1 MSMISHV
8 YIKDGKITDELGN
21 NWYFGDTNSADV
33 TGVEDPFGGNNAYH
47 LEGNHYLICDK
58 LNNAK
63 DSKFVSIDFYTK
75 VTKFCQDYGPSL
87 FDYFW
92 SIGPKGTGYGI
103 SLAWGGDNYLLT
115 GNGANSNAIT
125 KLPSEDMLNKWVH
138 IRMCIDAHNAIGKA
152 EIKGKKTTI
161 PGMTTLYANTLS
173 FSTHANYIGTWT
185 HGGRHLINTATAD
198 YYDFKL
204 YDSDIIGWNY
214 DSKGDCIIY

>member
-8 YIKDGKITDELGN
+8 YIKDGKVVDELGN
-21 NWYFGDTNSADV
+21 NWYFGDTNSTDV

-47 LEGNHYLICDK
+47 LEGSHFLICDK

-63 DSKFVSIDFYTK
+63 NSKFVSIDFYTK
-75 VTKFCQDYGPSL
+75 VNKFCQDGSSPL
-87 FDYFW
+87 FDYFY

-103 SLAWGGDNYLLT
+103 SLAWCNNYLT
-115 GNGANSNAIT
+115 TDNGVAKNAIAN
-125 KLPSEDMLNKWVH
+125 LPYEDMLNKWVH

-152 EIKGKKTTI
+152 EINGKKITI
-161 PGMTTLYANTLS
+161 PGMSSLAANTLS
-173 FSTHANYIGTWT
+173 FSTLSNYIGTWT
-185 HGGRHLINTATAD
+185 NGGRHLINTATAD

-214 DSKGDCIIY
+214 DSKGAIVYY